1 MIDPQYTE
9 GIYGKD
15 IVILEDGIVM
25 TITSILQKLNELS
38 YYKERTCLAEKALLT
53 NEVQD
58 FRNWQEWKKLE
69 PKK

>member
-1 MIDPQYTE
+1 MTDTQYTE

-15 IVILEDGIVM
+15 IAILEDGIVM

-38 YYKERTCLAEKALLT
+38 HYKERTRLAEKALSS
-53 NEVQD
+53 NEIQD
-58 FRNWQEWKKLE
+58 FRNWQQWKKLE